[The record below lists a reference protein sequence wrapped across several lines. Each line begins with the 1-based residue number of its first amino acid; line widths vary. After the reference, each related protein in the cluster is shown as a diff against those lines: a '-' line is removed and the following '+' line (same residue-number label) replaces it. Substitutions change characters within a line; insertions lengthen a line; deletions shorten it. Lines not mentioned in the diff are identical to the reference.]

1 MLSGAYR
8 KKAKRDKGSY
18 VIRKFIKFQKV
29 GQIIVTLQHCTVDGL
44 FEETPRVGHTSKAE
58 QRNLWPE
65 MDDMEMYHCLR
76 KHGAHSEW

>member
-1 MLSGAYR
+1 
-8 KKAKRDKGSY
+8 
-18 VIRKFIKFQKV
+18 
-29 GQIIVTLQHCTVDGL
+29 VTLQHCTVDGL